1 MPLLSLGSAMGS
13 RTICGSLSNRKG
25 VVSCSSVLSANTKQA
40 PPESIYWHV
49 NIWQARAQSL
59 GRLIGIHLIFNSTEC
74 ETSFLV
80 LLSNS

>member
-13 RTICGSLSNRKG
+13 RAICGSPSNRKG

-40 PPESIYWHV
+40 PPESVYWHV

-59 GRLIGIHLIFNSTEC
+59 GRLIGISLILNSTEC
-74 ETSFLV
+74 ETRPVSWF
-80 LLSNS
+80 S